1 MLLHLILLEASCSTE
16 GAACKEL
23 IMVAGVSMAGEAGR
37 GHHSLSCTGEEVDHA
52 VLCCKVQLESFQARQ
67 ELRGFAGQTFEE
79 LAWICLNHLQIQ
91 IGIFKMRTRMR
102 VSDIIQLEPSETKQ
116 VFLNGF
122 TSAQICLLYS
132 HVRFNSV
139 QYFDAFYN
147 QL

>member
-1 MLLHLILLEASCSTE
+1 MLLQLILLEASCSTE
-16 GAACKEL
+16 AAAGKEL
-23 IMVAGVSMAGEAGR
+23 NRVAGVSMAGEAGR

-52 VLCCKVQLESFQARQ
+52 VLCCKVQLKRFQARQ
-67 ELRGFAGQTFEE
+67 ELRGFASQAFE

-122 TSAQICLLYS
+122 TSAQICLLCS

-147 QL
+147 RF

>member
-1 MLLHLILLEASCSTE
+1 
-16 GAACKEL
+16 
-23 IMVAGVSMAGEAGR
+23 MVAGEDGR
-37 GHHSLSCTGEEVDHA
+37 GQHSLSCSTGEEVDHA
-52 VLCCKVQLESFQARQ
+52 VLCYKVQLKGFQARQ

-122 TSAQICLLYS
+122 TSAQICLLCS